1 MASLFRNSSMLG
13 FLPAPV
19 QQPEG
24 MAIAVLSILYA
35 VGVVGVLL
43 PIHPD
48 FIFLTPLNLLISVSV
63 MLGFHQ
69 RWTSRFVAYLGICF
83 VVGFG
88 AEVYGVQTGRLF
100 GAYTYGEVLGIKVF
114 ETPLLIGVNWVLVT
128 YSAAAAVGAVFPKL
142 PRLAG
147 SALAAVSM
155 VLLDVLIEPDAIQY
169 GFWTWDNGNVPMQNY
184 LGWFLI
190 ALPLQLLLGAWIG
203 RVKSNVAAALF
214 ILQGLFFA
222 LI

>member
-1 MASLFRNSSMLG
+1 MASLFRHSPAPG
-13 FLPAPV
+13 FLPAPL

-24 MAIAVLSILYA
+24 MAIAILSILYA
-35 VGVVGVLL
+35 VGVAGVLL

-48 FIFLTPLNLLISVSV
+48 FIFLTPLNLLVSLAV

-69 RWTSRFVAYLGICF
+69 GWSSRFVGYLGICF
-83 VVGFG
+83 AVGFG

-100 GAYTYGEVLGIKVF
+100 GAYTYGEVLGFKVL

-128 YSAAAAVGAVFPKL
+128 YSAAAAVWAVFPKL

-147 SALAAVSM
+147 SALAAGAM
-155 VLLDVLIEPDAIQY
+155 VLLDVLSEPDAIQY
-169 GFWTWDNGNVPMQNY
+169 GFWTWENGDAPMQNY
-184 LGWFLI
+184 LGWFSV
-190 ALPLQLLLGAWIG
+190 ALPLQVLLGAWIG
-203 RVKSNVAAALF
+203 PVKNNVAVALF

>member
-1 MASLFRNSSMLG
+1 MANPLPNSPMPG
-13 FLPAPV
+13 FLPAPLR
-19 QQPEG
+19 QPAG
-24 MAIAVLSILYA
+24 IAIAVLSILYA
-35 VGVVGVLL
+35 VGVAGVLL

-48 FIFLTPLNLLISVSV
+48 FILLTPFNLLISVSV
-63 MLGFHQ
+63 MLGFH
-69 RWTSRFVAYLGICF
+69 RNWTGRFVVFLGICF
-83 VVGFG
+83 AVGFG

-100 GAYTYGEVLGIKVF
+100 GAYTYGEVLGFKVF

-128 YSAAAAVGAVFPKL
+128 YSAAATVGAVFPKIS
-142 PRLAG
+142 RWAG
-147 SALAAVSM
+147 SVLAAGSM

-169 GFWTWDNGNVPMQNY
+169 RFWIWETGDAPMQNY
-184 LGWFLI
+184 LGWFLV

-203 RVKSNVAAALF
+203 PVKNNVAVALF